1 VKQNSPEPVDK
12 SFVLIFGPILDYM
25 ATMRYLVL
33 IIAAFLSLNSL
44 AQPGPQYSIEDK
56 KATKKYEEA
65 MTAYDLGDV
74 SGTIS
79 KLMDLVEKY
88 PTFIEPHLLLAQIY
102 GDTKQMDLAITWLE
116 KGLTINERFFVDGWL
131 TLAQCEQSIG
141 NYTAAEKAA
150 TKYIQLPDNSKKK
163 EDLARLILS
172 SCAFA
177 QDALQHPVPFEPKN
191 LGNGVNTEQNEY
203 YPCVTA
209 DGNTLLFTRLIKDAK
224 AYNGRQEDFYVAQK
238 KGENW
243 SDVMPINEINT
254 PLNEGAPT
262 LSPDG
267 QVIIF
272 TACEDIEGNWGG
284 TRQGVGSCDLFYAYK
299 RGNVWVEPQN
309 LGQSINTYGWESQP
323 SFAADGRTLYFVRG
337 KYVGGSIKEQDIFV
351 SYLGADGSWSKP
363 ALIEGRVNTAYE
375 EESVMIHPDG
385 KTLFFSSNGHSG
397 MGGLDIFMSRMQ
409 PDGTWGKPVNLGYPI
424 NTFKDENSLLVSS
437 DGELAFF
444 ASDREGGFGGL
455 DLYSFELYDE
465 IRPASVTY
473 VRGIVSDAVT
483 SKNLE
488 AKFDLIDLETG
499 KTVVESYS
507 NALSGEFLICIP
519 GGKDYALNVNKKS
532 YLFHSEN
539 FSLKNYNRIEPYQ
552 LDVKLQPIKDSS
564 RIVLNNIFFETNS
577 YLLLPASEVELNKLY
592 MMLTQNADLKI
603 EIGGHTDNVGS
614 DEDNQ
619 KLSEKRAAE
628 VVAYLV
634 KRGIDKARLTYV
646 GYGEK
651 SPIDTNDTEAGR
663 AKNRRTELRVI

>member
-1 VKQNSPEPVDK
+1 
-12 SFVLIFGPILDYM
+12 
-25 ATMRYLVL
+25 MRYFLVIL
-33 IIAAFLSLNSL
+33 IALLSLNVL
-44 AQPGPQYSIEDK
+44 AQPGPRYSIDDK
-56 KATKKYEEA
+56 KAIKKYEEA
-65 MTAYDLGDV
+65 MAAYELGDMQ
-74 SGTIS
+74 GTIGQ
-79 KLMDLVEKY
+79 LTDLTEKY
-88 PTFIEPHLLLAQIY
+88 PTFIEPNLLLAQIY
-102 GDTKQMDLAITWLE
+102 GDTKQMDLAISWLE
-116 KGLTINERFFVDGWL
+116 RGLKIDERFFVDGWL

-141 NYTAAEKAA
+141 NYVAAENAA
-150 TKYIQLPDNSKKK
+150 TKYIQLPDSNKKK

-177 QDALQHPVPFEPKN
+177 KEALQYPVPFEPKN
-191 LGNGVNTEQNEY
+191 LGNEVNTDQSEY

-209 DGNTLLFTRLIKDAK
+209 DGSTLLFTRLVRDSQAF
-224 AYNGRQEDFYVAQK
+224 NGRQEDFYVANK
-238 KGENW
+238 KDNSW
-243 SDVMPINEINT
+243 TNVLPIAEINT
-254 PLNEGAPT
+254 PMNEGAPT

-272 TACEDIEGNWGG
+272 TACEDLAGNWGG
-284 TRQGVGSCDLFYAYK
+284 TREGVGSCDLFYAYK
-299 RGNVWVEPQN
+299 RGNAWVEPQN
-309 LGQSINTYGWESQP
+309 IGQVVNSYGWESQP

-337 KYVGGSIKEQDIFV
+337 RFVGGGIKEQDIYV
-351 SYLGADGSWSKP
+351 AYITADGSWTKP
-363 ALIEGRVNTAYE
+363 VPISGKVNTPYE

-397 MGGLDIFMSRMQ
+397 MGGLDIFMSRML

-444 ASDREGGFGGL
+444 ASDREGGYGGL

-465 IRPASVTY
+465 IRPAAVTY
-473 VRGIVSDAVT
+473 VRGIVTDAVT

-507 NALSGEFLICIP
+507 NALSGEFLFCIP

-552 LDVKLQPIKDSS
+552 LDVKLQPITEDS

-592 MMLTQNADLKI
+592 MMLTQNASLKI

-634 KRGIDKARLTYV
+634 KRGIDPTRLTSV

-651 SPIDTNDTEAGR
+651 MPIESNDTEAGR
-663 AKNRRTELRVI
+663 AKNRRTELRVL